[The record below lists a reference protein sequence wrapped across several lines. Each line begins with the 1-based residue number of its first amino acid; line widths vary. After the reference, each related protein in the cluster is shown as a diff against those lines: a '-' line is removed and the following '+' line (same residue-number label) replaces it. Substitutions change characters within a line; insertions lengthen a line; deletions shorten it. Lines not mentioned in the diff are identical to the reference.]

1 MALVRR
7 SRPLAKGSNAYLGA
21 SLTGLTTNIVNL
33 SGIARGLDNIDLTE
47 NEDSRDVPG
56 GGVTTTRQNL
66 GYKQGSSSIS
76 VDENVFTAPLFH
88 GKNGRRYYVVYGP
101 DGLVDGEQK
110 LTFEAIGTV
119 THTSEQRGPRRFTVE
134 WAHDGIVDHGEF
146 SSGDVTLYS

>member
-56 GGVTTTRQNL
+56 L
-66 GYKQGSSSIS
+66 SLI
-76 VDENVFTAPLFH
+76 H
-88 GKNGRRYYVVYGP
+88 
-101 DGLVDGEQK
+101 
-110 LTFEAIGTV
+110 I
-119 THTSEQRGPRRFTVE
+119 
-134 WAHDGIVDHGEF
+134 
-146 SSGDVTLYS
+146 